1 MIEHVRARIQQ
12 RIASVLANKPY
23 SGVIQA
29 LMMGND
35 NNITPEDWQI
45 FLRTGTTHLMSISGL
60 HITMLSGLAF
70 GLASFLWRRSPKL
83 AIRIPTRKA
92 AVLAGV
98 LVALSY
104 ALIAGFSVPTQRTV
118 YMLSVFAVALSC
130 RRQVA
135 ISQVLALALL
145 VVVLLD
151 PWAVNAPGFWLSFG
165 AVALIAYALGARIGE
180 SHWFKVAVK
189 TQWAVTI
196 GMLPLLLV
204 MFNQASII
212 SPIANA
218 IAIPVISFVVTPLAL
233 LGQFFTCGCAAKM
246 VIFRAGALHA
256 CADLAQSTTFSH
268 LAATRPPVWTLFPA
282 LIGVFWLLLP
292 RGMPMRWLGLL
303 GFLPMLFIFPSTTHA
318 R

>member
-29 LMMGND
+29 LVMGND

-118 YMLSVFAVALSC
+118 YMLS
-130 RRQVA
+130 
-135 ISQVLALALL
+135 
-145 VVVLLD
+145 
-151 PWAVNAPGFWLSFG
+151 
-165 AVALIAYALGARIGE
+165 LIHI
-180 SHWFKVAVK
+180 
-189 TQWAVTI
+189 
-196 GMLPLLLV
+196 
-204 MFNQASII
+204 
-212 SPIANA
+212 
-218 IAIPVISFVVTPLAL
+218 
-233 LGQFFTCGCAAKM
+233 
-246 VIFRAGALHA
+246 
-256 CADLAQSTTFSH
+256 
-268 LAATRPPVWTLFPA
+268 
-282 LIGVFWLLLP
+282 
-292 RGMPMRWLGLL
+292 
-303 GFLPMLFIFPSTTHA
+303 
-318 R
+318 